1 MTLPA
6 GLTTDANAALP
17 LHIVTRAEFAQWC
30 TTQPTAVARWLDAQA
45 FDGSAYTALVVPGAD
60 GAIASAVIGVGDRL
74 DPASYGHAPFALP
87 DESVDDRAET
97 RSAQSARRQGR
108 PASPVAV
115 AVVGSASGRR
125 EFQ

>member
-60 GAIASAVIGVGDRL
+60 VFDALTQKRPYKAAWPIADAIAEIERGRGKQF
-74 DPASYGHAPFALP
+74 DPVL
-87 DESVDDRAET
+87 VDAFLRVV
-97 RSAQSARRQGR
+97 RRT
-108 PASPVAV
+108 PAA
-115 AVVGSASGRR
+115 
-125 EFQ
+125 